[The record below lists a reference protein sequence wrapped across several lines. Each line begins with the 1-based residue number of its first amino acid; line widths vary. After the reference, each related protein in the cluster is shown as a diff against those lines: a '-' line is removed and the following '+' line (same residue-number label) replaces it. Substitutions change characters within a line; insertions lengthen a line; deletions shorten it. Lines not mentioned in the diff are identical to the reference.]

1 MATHIFRQFISPA
14 RENNI
19 KVFHKPG
26 RINLPRASCLRLY
39 ANYYANCIFLFH
51 ESINYLSRSHALS
64 TFSAPDG
71 TSVWRT
77 PLHSGAAKSNC
88 CVISPFERTSKSPSN
103 CVSAPNTIK
112 WLMRQLIW
120 RSAII
125 SLCDQTDSSAPR
137 SREQFIILT
146 VL

>member
-1 MATHIFRQFISPA
+1 MGDPEHLLSPPSTVVALLARWLNNLWQPIFFAVYFARS

-51 ESINYLSRSHALS
+51 ETINYLSRSHALS

-71 TSVWRT
+71 TS
-77 PLHSGAAKSNC
+77 PFCAHCIAEPKSNC
-88 CVISPFERTSKSPSN
+88 CVISPFERTSKSP
-103 CVSAPNTIK
+103 T
-112 WLMRQLIW
+112 
-120 RSAII
+120 
-125 SLCDQTDSSAPR
+125 
-137 SREQFIILT
+137 E
-146 VL
+146 